1 MHPLLLPP
9 ALASATSG
17 STGFNWLGLVVLAAI
32 VAVVWPF
39 YKRLRAHLSQERRER
54 WAREEGWE
62 DTTTYTPEN
71 DPDLK
76 RD

>member
-1 MHPLLLPP
+1 MLPLLPS
-9 ALASATSG
+9 AASSTS
-17 STGFNWLGLVVLAAI
+17 SGFNWLGLVVLAAI

-54 WAREEGWE
+54 WAREEGWD

-71 DPDLK
+71 DPDLR